1 MFVYHVSLYLFL
13 GNIDLILLT
22 TIFVMLLSKKWKV
35 KRFLEL
41 EKVRRCDIIHYSV
54 TPLSGLAVNILP
66 MLST

>member
-35 KRFLEL
+35 KIFLEL
-41 EKVRRCDIIHYSV
+41 EKVIHYSD
-54 TPLSGLAVNILP
+54 AVNMIVGIQIT
-66 MLST
+66 M